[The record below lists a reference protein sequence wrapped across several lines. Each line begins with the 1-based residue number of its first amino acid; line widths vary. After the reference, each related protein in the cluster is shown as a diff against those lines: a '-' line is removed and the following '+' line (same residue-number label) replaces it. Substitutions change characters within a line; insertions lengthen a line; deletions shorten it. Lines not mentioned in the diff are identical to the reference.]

1 MRKEFQV
8 HVLNEIGNVN
18 VRFVAEVFST
28 TLDSLS
34 IVCPDSREF
43 QICKTKLEES
53 CFFAKRAIAN
63 DPKNTD

>member
-8 HVLNEIGNVN
+8 HVLNETGNVN

-43 QICKTKLEES
+43 SICK
-53 CFFAKRAIAN
+53 AR
-63 DPKNTD
+63 